1 MMFKVFAL
9 TSNEMGIDKLE
20 FIVIG
25 IVLLIFPLLF
35 IIASQNLDAKGVFN
49 WMMEKPKDWI
59 GKQ

>member
-1 MMFKVFAL
+1 MFKVFAL
-9 TSNEMGIDKLE
+9 TINEMGIDKLE